1 MREKLLSLKKEF
13 DPKQMRNLEPKLVE
27 TTEDIE
33 VLQNGMKK
41 VHPSDMDSVE
51 GLSTELKDA
60 TKALQNVAE
69 EESSCRELVN
79 PLRQELEDMKMER
92 ISLEA
97 READLESTVKNLQ
110 AELVQQKQE
119 LEAAPQ
125 EEMEIDAADE
135 QTISLAIQKTMQE
148 AEEMRRAAGELT
160 CEAKANSVGEEEA
173 ESMLEAALKEAE
185 VAKTA

>member
-27 TTEDIE
+27 TTEEIE

-119 LEAAPQ
+119 LEA
-125 EEMEIDAADE
+125 
-135 QTISLAIQKTMQE
+135 
-148 AEEMRRAAGELT
+148 
-160 CEAKANSVGEEEA
+160 
-173 ESMLEAALKEAE
+173 E